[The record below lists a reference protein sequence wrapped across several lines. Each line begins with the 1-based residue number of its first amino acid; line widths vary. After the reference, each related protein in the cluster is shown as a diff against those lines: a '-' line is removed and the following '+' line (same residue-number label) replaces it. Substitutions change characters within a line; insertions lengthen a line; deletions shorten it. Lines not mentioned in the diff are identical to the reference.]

1 MKKTTFPVVSLSRR
15 AVLRSLLA
23 TPIFACVP
31 FAALADE
38 PSKPSR
44 PTKSRDLVVYYT
56 YSRQTERVAKRLA
69 KTLGADLYAV
79 ETLESYPSEPKATA
93 ERAQEERRLDR
104 LPKIADKRPNLS
116 VYDRVFIGG
125 PTWSGVV
132 SAPLVRY
139 LRETDFRGKTVVSF
153 WTAENSDGVQYRRD
167 FAEQLAAP
175 ERKPALHVD
184 ENFGFNAVK
193 EATDAELDAKIAEF
207 LPKLSTVPASP
218 PKIFA
223 P

>member
-1 MKKTTFPVVSLSRR
+1 M
-15 AVLRSLLA
+15 
-23 TPIFACVP
+23 
-31 FAALADE
+31 
-38 PSKPSR
+38 
-44 PTKSRDLVVYYT
+44 
-56 YSRQTERVAKRLA
+56 
-69 KTLGADLYAV
+69 GADLYAV

-116 VYDRVFIGG
+116 AYDRVFIGG

-175 ERKPALHVD
+175 ERKPALLVD
-184 ENFGFNAVK
+184 ENIGFNAVK
-193 EATDAELDAKIAEF
+193 ETTDAELDAKIAEF
-207 LPKLSTVPASP
+207 LPKLSPVPASP